1 MTHSPAVW
9 PVCDVVIFDC
19 DSTLSSVEGID
30 ELARANDQQERV
42 AALTQ
47 RAMDGDVPLEHVYR
61 RRLDMSNPTQG
72 LVNGLW
78 RTYQGN
84 VIADAR
90 EVIAALQD
98 LGCHVFI
105 VSGGLFEP
113 VRDFGVWLGVPR
125 ENVYAVSA
133 EYDQLA
139 GEWWRYWEQPG
150 GQNPNANY
158 MALRSTPLS
167 GTGGKPLII
176 DHIRSRY
183 HGRAM
188 LIGDGLSDVEAMSQV
203 DLFVGFGGVA
213 YRERVAAQSP
223 VYIKTSHLSPI
234 VPLALGR
241 LGYTAPWRYLMN
253 DGAQRIAA
261 REVIFL
267 DEAMRQALLEAIQ
280 RSNGG

>member
-1 MTHSPAVW
+1 MTHPPAVW

-30 ELARANDQQERV
+30 ELARANDQQTRV

-47 RAMDGDVPLEHVYR
+47 RAMDGEVPLEQVYR
-61 RRLDMSNPTQG
+61 RRLDMSNLTQA

-78 RTYQGN
+78 RTYQEN

-125 ENVYAVSA
+125 ENIYAVSA

-139 GEWWRYWEQPG
+139 GAWWRYWEQPG

-167 GTGGKPLII
+167 GSSGKAVII
-176 DHIRSRY
+176 DQIRSRY
-183 HGRAM
+183 RGRAM
-188 LIGDGLSDVEAMSQV
+188 LIGDGLSDLEAMAHV
-203 DLFVGFGGVA
+203 DLFVGFGGVVH
-213 YRERVAAQSP
+213 RERVAAQAP
-223 VYIKTSHLSPI
+223 VYLKTAHLSPI

-241 LGYTAPWRYLMN
+241 LGYTAPWRYLMH

-261 REVIFL
+261 REVIFQDESMRESLL
-267 DEAMRQALLEAIQ
+267 DAIS
-280 RSNGG
+280 RADGE